1 MTITGK
7 PLYFVLVIQ
16 LAWLFI
22 LCWALWKCRPSALI
36 PRGTRSKLTDIALIA
51 STVAVASL
59 FALHLSWT
67 SVDLSQKMGNT
78 GISIIG
84 QFLFWPTLLGFFAS
98 LFASGRRRFLSL
110 GTCILTGLWWF
121 TLLMQAAISMG
132 ASTVR
137 HPITYSIP
145 DGYIG
150 WVSVEYNVP
159 AMPTLPL
166 KNGSLQVRFPA
177 TGLVQTTSSIENG
190 WANDQ

>member
-84 QFLFWPTLLGFFAS
+84 QFLFWPTLLGFFRQPVRIWQKAFPEPRD
-98 LFASGRRRFLSL
+98 LYPHRALVVYFVDAGGDLHGRIDRSSSNHLLDTRWLHRL
-110 GTCILTGLWWF
+110 GLC
-121 TLLMQAAISMG
+121 
-132 ASTVR
+132 
-137 HPITYSIP
+137 
-145 DGYIG
+145 
-150 WVSVEYNVP
+150 
-159 AMPTLPL
+159 
-166 KNGSLQVRFPA
+166 
-177 TGLVQTTSSIENG
+177 
-190 WANDQ
+190 